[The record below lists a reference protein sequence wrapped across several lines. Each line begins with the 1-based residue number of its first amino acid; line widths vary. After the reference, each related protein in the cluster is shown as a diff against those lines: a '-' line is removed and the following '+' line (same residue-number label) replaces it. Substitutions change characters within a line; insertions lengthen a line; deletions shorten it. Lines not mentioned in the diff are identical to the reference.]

1 MILLTRSSLRFL
13 RPSDTGARPATT
25 ISFFALAQRFCETAE
40 NETGQCGSTGR
51 RNPRHSRGLDP
62 TLQAG
67 PTSRNR
73 PANSVRSGK
82 SCRPCNVVS
91 VRLASIRTALRL
103 DPNVRDPIP
112 YYMLQNGG
120 CASASSTARD
130 AQNRAVSSG
139 PIMISAPPE
148 PDILG
153 RRSGRASLLSLAA
166 LERHGLGRL
175 VVVEAHD
182 VRPSSRYSV

>member
-1 MILLTRSSLRFL
+1 MWKYRTSKSAAQSRTRSN
-13 RPSDTGARPATT
+13 
-25 ISFFALAQRFCETAE
+25 I
-40 NETGQCGSTGR
+40 
-51 RNPRHSRGLDP
+51 
-62 TLQAG
+62 
-67 PTSRNR
+67 TSRADVTES
-73 PANSVRSGK
+73 PLANSVRSGK
-82 SCRPCNVVS
+82 SCRPRNVVS
-91 VRLASIRTALRL
+91 VRLASVRTALRL

-182 VRPSSRYSV
+182 VTPSSRYSV